1 MQPSSQLTDQ
11 NNHQQHPFAMAN
23 PSALAFATQQMGANG
38 MGMGMNMGAP
48 GLGTLG
54 MNMFNPMLQMQMG
67 MASQFNNPAAMQSV
81 MRNSSP
87 GPAGMHGQGSGFM
100 NMSGQF

>member
-1 MQPSSQLTDQ
+1 
-11 NNHQQHPFAMAN
+11 MAN